1 MEQWKPVVGYEGLY
15 EVSSLGR
22 VRSLARTASHWRGR
36 TRTVPARI
44 LSTPLA
50 GHAKWGGYPVA
61 HLCKEGV
68 AKMIYVHR
76 LVAAAF
82 IGPTGDLEVNHI
94 NGIKTDNRPENL
106 ELVTS
111 RENIRHAVAT
121 GLRNL
126 RGERNHK
133 ATLTEADV
141 RAVRARLAAGETG
154 AAIARSLG
162 VLPGCVSKIKHG
174 RSWAHLP

>member
-1 MEQWKPVVGYEGLY
+1 MPIDGYEGLY

-22 VRSLARTASHWRGR
+22 VRSVARRATHWRGG
-36 TRTVPARI
+36 TRAVHERI
-44 LSTPLA
+44 LAAPLG
-50 GHAKWGGYPVA
+50 GHLEWGGYPMA
-61 HLCKEGV
+61 HLCKMGQR
-68 AKMIYVHR
+68 KLHYVHR

-82 IGPTGDLEVNHI
+82 LGSIGDREINHI
-94 NGIKTDNRPENL
+94 NGIKTDNRLENL
-106 ELVTS
+106 EIVGS
-111 RENIRHAVAT
+111 AENIRHAVAT